1 MTVMLAIFYETLSET
16 TRFESRS
23 QPLKGKEWDVT
34 VSEACDCAFPIR
46 TVSNPMI
53 LRRYIVSSA
62 WTLRAARN
70 TAAYSTA
77 LSLKGK
83 AKADASADVVT
94 QLEHQ
99 GARILRVVRGKM
111 TERARLLSEVVS

>member
-1 MTVMLAIFYETLSET
+1 
-16 TRFESRS
+16 
-23 QPLKGKEWDVT
+23 
-34 VSEACDCAFPIR
+34 
-46 TVSNPMI
+46 MI
-53 LRRYIVSSA
+53 LRRYTASSI

-70 TAAYSTA
+70 AAAYSTA

-83 AKADASADVVT
+83 AKADTSTDVVT